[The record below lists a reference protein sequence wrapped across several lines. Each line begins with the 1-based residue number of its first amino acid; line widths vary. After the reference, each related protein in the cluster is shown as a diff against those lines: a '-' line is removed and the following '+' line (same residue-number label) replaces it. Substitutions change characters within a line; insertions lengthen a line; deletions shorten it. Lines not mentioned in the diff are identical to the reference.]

1 LGQFPRVPLA
11 ETLPLLEAIQEMG
24 QGERVRRVNI
34 FIQLNQSPESG
45 ASRMLISSANSGYGL
60 IDGGYQATFLE
71 LTERGRQMIRPVYD
85 EQKRAAALDALFSNS
100 IFSAFLS
107 RFKGR
112 PLPDDTTA
120 ASYLRDMF
128 ALSESEI
135 DACID
140 VFKQNI
146 QDFGL
151 IEQVIG
157 ESLVQSR
164 MPSTENYNGTEP
176 STALATTMPMSSA
189 NGATATMT
197 ATVPI
202 VATNGTKP
210 HVLQT
215 NHYEPPP
222 ALQPTINMNLQI
234 NLPENGSPDVYESIF
249 KNIAAYLLG
258 RPRNVIDS

>member
-1 LGQFPRVPLA
+1 
-11 ETLPLLEAIQEMG
+11 LPLLEAIQEMG

-45 ASRMLISSANSGYGL
+45 ASCMLISSANSGYGL

-135 DACID
+135 D
-140 VFKQNI
+140 
-146 QDFGL
+146 
-151 IEQVIG
+151 
-157 ESLVQSR
+157 
-164 MPSTENYNGTEP
+164 
-176 STALATTMPMSSA
+176 
-189 NGATATMT
+189 
-197 ATVPI
+197 
-202 VATNGTKP
+202 
-210 HVLQT
+210 
-215 NHYEPPP
+215 
-222 ALQPTINMNLQI
+222 
-234 NLPENGSPDVYESIF
+234 
-249 KNIAAYLLG
+249 
-258 RPRNVIDS
+258 